1 MKNPIEIQ
9 SPAGAFDRSVDS
21 ASDSIHNVIDKASHA
36 AAPAI
41 ESMANGAHH
50 AVNKMADGAHHAAD
64 AVVHKGEQLHDLQQ
78 RLTVSTRE
86 HVRKHPFITLGLAV
100 AGGALLGLWL
110 NKKRDVS

>member
-1 MKNPIEIQ
+1 MLPT
-9 SPAGAFDRSVDS
+9 
-21 ASDSIHNVIDKASHA
+21 
-36 AAPAI
+36 PAI